1 MVSSVHV
8 WSMTVAF
15 YWGVI
20 KAALLRLQRL
30 TPPPPPKL
38 PSLQRRREQAAIQLS
53 RRWYTHSSYSSS
65 VIMVEC
71 WHCPAH
77 HRRVTFVHFIRII
90 LTFLQHVSYYGQITC
105 IWADFG
111 RRERSQARAQFH
123 RQNRGISATVETF
136 CILVCSNTNQMFWG
150 KTWWF
155 LNPKPNGF
163 QPASS

>member
-15 YWGVI
+15 SWGVI
-20 KAALLRLQRL
+20 KAALLRLQKL
-30 TPPPPPKL
+30 TPPTTTETPI
-38 PSLQRRREQAAIQLS
+38 SSEEEGTGRHSAV
-53 RRWYTHSSYSSS
+53 THSSYSSS
-65 VIMVEC
+65 VTRVTC

-90 LTFLQHVSYYGQITC
+90 LTFLQHYYGQITC

-111 RRERSQARAQFH
+111 RWERSQARAQFH

-150 KTWWF
+150 KTWCF
-155 LNPKPNGF
+155 PNPKPNGF
-163 QPASS
+163 QPVSS